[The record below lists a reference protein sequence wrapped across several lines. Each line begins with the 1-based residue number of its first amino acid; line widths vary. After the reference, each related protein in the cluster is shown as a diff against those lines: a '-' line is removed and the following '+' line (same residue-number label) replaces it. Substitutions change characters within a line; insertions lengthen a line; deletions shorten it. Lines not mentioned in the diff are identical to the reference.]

1 MSDHHLSNRL
11 RRLDWLF
18 QYLGFTIACVL
29 ISIGYGIWHVLDM
42 FVAHSAD
49 ELTALSQIISQRDT
63 IQQDL
68 QQSMKR
74 CKALEQDYQSLREK
88 IPSDIQETEI
98 LKQISKL
105 ANQQQLNIREFQP
118 GRVQVEGQ
126 HQSREFIVR
135 SSGSYAACCQFI
147 ASLQD
152 LPLAIIINECQ
163 LSELTEK
170 PGTCQLELNWK
181 VLFGGVH

>member
-1 MSDHHLSNRL
+1 MADHHLSTRL

-18 QYLGFTIACVL
+18 QYLGFAIACVL
-29 ISIGYGIWHVLDM
+29 ISIGYGIWHVLDL

-49 ELTALSQIISQRDT
+49 ELTALSQIISQRDV

-68 QQSMKR
+68 QLSIKR
-74 CKALEQDYQSLREK
+74 CKTLEQDYHQLRER

-98 LKQISKL
+98 LKQISIL
-105 ANQQQLNIREFQP
+105 ANQKQLAVREFQP

-135 SSGSYAACCQFI
+135 CSGTYAACYQFI

-152 LPLAIIINECQ
+152 MPLAIIINECQ
-163 LSELTEK
+163 LSELAEK

-181 VLFGGVH
+181 VLYGGVH